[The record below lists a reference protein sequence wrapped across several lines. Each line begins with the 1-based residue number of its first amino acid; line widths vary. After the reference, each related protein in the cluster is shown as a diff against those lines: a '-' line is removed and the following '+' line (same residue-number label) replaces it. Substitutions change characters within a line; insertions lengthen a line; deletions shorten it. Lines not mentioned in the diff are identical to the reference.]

1 MTMWSEKSKAD
12 VLIALERLE
21 RAAMALRARV
31 EWGGAAPEDVL
42 RALDVMR
49 QDLRDMD
56 CAASWDT
63 LPEDAGS

>member
-1 MTMWSEKSKAD
+1 MWSDKSKAD

-21 RAAMALRARV
+21 RGAMALRARV

-42 RALDVMR
+42 RAIEVMR
-49 QDLRDMD
+49 QELRDMH

-63 LPEDAGS
+63 LPEDVWS